1 MAFFIQLNAS
11 NLKINYLVNF
21 VLKLSSILSK
31 KNKNNYIDSSSQ
43 NLKIIIPL
51 PNEEAMSALLLVKL

>member
-21 VLKLSSILSK
+21 VLNLSSILSK
-31 KNKNNYIDSSSQ
+31 KNKINHIDSSSQ

-51 PNEEAMSALLLVKL
+51 PNEEAMNSLLLIKL

>member
-21 VLKLSSILSK
+21 VLNLSSILSK
-31 KNKNNYIDSSSQ
+31 KNKINHIDSSSQ

-51 PNEEAMSALLLVKL
+51 PNEEAMSALLLVKS